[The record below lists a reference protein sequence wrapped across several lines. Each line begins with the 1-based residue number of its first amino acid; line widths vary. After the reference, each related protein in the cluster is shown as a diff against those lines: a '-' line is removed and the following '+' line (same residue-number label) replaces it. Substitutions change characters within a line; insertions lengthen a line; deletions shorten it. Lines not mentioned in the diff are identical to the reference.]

1 MNRDTQFMQALRKE
15 IVVGDPQFNIAKC
28 KELANEIKITD
39 VIDPT
44 SKQIGMLAELLFRV
58 KEIPDLELIEIE
70 GIA

>member
-1 MNRDTQFMQALRKE
+1 MRDTQFGKALMGE
-15 IVVGDPQFNIAKC
+15 IIVGDPQFNIAKC

-39 VIDPT
+39 VIDPS
-44 SKQIGMLAELLFRV
+44 SKQIGQLAELLFRV